1 MPNPDSIWYAVRQ
14 TQVILPPRQTIETFG
29 ATTIKYH
36 LVSELMDTA
45 NKVRVRE
52 GRARSERP
60 MIISPSEYAE
70 MLLDGFGEKA
80 NEYMEVLRQQGD
92 LVTVLKYGLRFHKE
106 PANESFVNDN
116 IEVVVQRVKTEV
128 ESTQD
133 PLSAVLVG
141 ADELWEVS
149 LIKFLFEYVQESV
162 PKNIG
167 DFQKSGDI
175 PTRFSR
181 QQEVERAFMDA
192 ERDPS
197 RLNTLGGMLQKYGL
211 FEEYEDRF
219 YALVRKHR

>member
-36 LVSELMDTA
+36 LVSELMDKA
-45 NKVRVRE
+45 NRVRIRE

-60 MIISPSEYAE
+60 MVISPNQYTE
-70 MLLDGFGEKA
+70 MLLEGFGEKA
-80 NEYMEVLRQQGD
+80 NEYSEVLRRQGD
-92 LVTVLKYGLRFHKE
+92 LVAVLRYGLRFHKE
-106 PANESFVNDN
+106 PANESLVNDD
-116 IEVVVQRVKTEV
+116 IEAVAQRVKREV
-128 ESTQD
+128 EATQD

-149 LIKFLFEYVQESV
+149 LIKFLFEYVQDSV
-162 PKNIG
+162 PKNVG

-175 PTRFSR
+175 PTRTSR
-181 QQEVERAFMDA
+181 IQEVERAFQEA
-192 ERDPS
+192 RNDPYQ
-197 RLNTLGGMLQKYGL
+197 LNKLGGLLQKYGL

-219 YALVRKHR
+219 YALVRKHG